1 MLCFINFIQIWRTF
15 ISHQRHSNTAAYSN
29 YLISLKISLSYGGE
43 GRGGSKVPLAVR
55 RDGHG
60 VFRTILWTS
69 ITGWHW
75 GEQCCTP
82 HQSLTLPHPII
93 HQPTHPPRP
102 SHRTCS
108 CTIKVRELQSDDSNG
123 RRWECK
129 WREKERGFCSCPEL
143 WCVECDCATK
153 CC

>member
-43 GRGGSKVPLAVR
+43 GRGGGVR
-55 RDGHG
+55 C
-60 VFRTILWTS
+60 LWL
-69 ITGWHW
+69 W
-75 GEQCCTP
+75 GEMVMGFFGP
-82 HQSLTLPHPII
+82 FFEHQSRADTGGSSAALHISHWLPHPII
-93 HQPTHPPRP
+93 HPPRP

-129 WREKERGFCSCPEL
+129 WQEKERGFCSCPEL
-143 WCVECDCATK
+143 WCVECVATK

>member
-29 YLISLKISLSYGGE
+29 YLISLKISLSYGGGVRCLWLWGE
-43 GRGGSKVPLAVR
+43 MVMGFFGPFFEHQSRADTGGSSAAL
-55 RDGHG
+55 H
-60 VFRTILWTS
+60 IS
-69 ITGWHW
+69 HW
-75 GEQCCTP
+75 LPPP
-82 HQSLTLPHPII
+82 HHPS
-93 HQPTHPPRP
+93 THPPRP